1 MHSTLRRI
9 AIAPAL
15 IMAAAL
21 AASPAVAET
30 TTIKV
35 PFSFEAAGKT
45 FPAGDYSICRDDRG
59 SFVTLAS
66 KGSSRSFSTILAAGT
81 SNPRE
86 YKIALNFDLVGQTH
100 HLQSIQYGTMI
111 TNKLDR
117 KALESERERGPVAH
131 PGDL

>member
-1 MHSTLRRI
+1 MQSTLRRI

-35 PFSFEAAGKT
+35 PFSFEVAGKT
-45 FPAGDYSICRDDRG
+45 FPAGDYLIHRDDKDN
-59 SFVTLAS
+59 FVTLAP
-66 KGSSRSFSTILAAGT
+66 KGSSQSFSSILGAGAA
-81 SNPRE
+81 NPWE
-86 YKIALNFDLVGQTH
+86 YKIALKFDLVGQTH
-100 HLQSIQYGTMI
+100 LLQSIQYGTMI
-111 TNKLDR
+111 TNTLDR

-131 PGDL
+131 PGGR